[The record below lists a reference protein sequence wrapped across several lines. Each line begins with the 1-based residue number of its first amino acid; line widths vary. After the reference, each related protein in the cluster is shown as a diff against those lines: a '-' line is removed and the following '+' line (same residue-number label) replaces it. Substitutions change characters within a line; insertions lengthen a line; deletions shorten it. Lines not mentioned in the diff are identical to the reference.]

1 MALSFN
7 GLEPVTF
14 GSKECVPKI
23 TSETELKLSQVKKY
37 DKETDEILAS
47 AFPEDEEYVK
57 NFLSNTMTMVDK
69 QILHAYLVGG
79 DTLVTTTMEQIKG
92 ALKNA

>member
-7 GLEPVTF
+7 GLEPITF
-14 GSKECVPKI
+14 GDKECMPKI
-23 TSETELKLSQVKKY
+23 TAEIELKLSQVKKY
-37 DKETDEILAS
+37 DQETDEILAS
-47 AFPEDEEYVK
+47 AFPDDESYVK
-57 NFLSNTMTMVDK
+57 GFLGNMTMMDK

>member
-7 GLEPVTF
+7 GLEPITF
-14 GSKECVPKI
+14 GDKECMPKI
-23 TSETELKLSQVKKY
+23 TAEIELKLSQVKKY
-37 DKETDEILAS
+37 DQETDEILAS
-47 AFPEDEEYVK
+47 AFPDDESYVK
-57 NFLSNTMTMVDK
+57 GFLDNMTMVDK

>member
-57 NFLSNTMTMVDK
+57 GFLDNMTMIDK